1 MGLNMNCNKPSSPV
15 VNILFIALLAL
26 GSEALDAREAGGAS
40 KSFAVAE
47 TVKQQCKNV
56 CRARYRACF
65 SLKQIPSFVVE
76 AFTRTAS
83 ATLAIVPGDD

>member
-1 MGLNMNCNKPSSPV
+1 MKCNKPSFSV
-15 VNILFIALLAL
+15 VSVLVVAILAL
-26 GSEALDAREAGGAS
+26 RSGTLDVRDSGVAS
-40 KSFAVAE
+40 TRFAAADAA
-47 TVKQQCKNV
+47 KQQCKNV

-76 AFTRTAS
+76 AVTRTAS